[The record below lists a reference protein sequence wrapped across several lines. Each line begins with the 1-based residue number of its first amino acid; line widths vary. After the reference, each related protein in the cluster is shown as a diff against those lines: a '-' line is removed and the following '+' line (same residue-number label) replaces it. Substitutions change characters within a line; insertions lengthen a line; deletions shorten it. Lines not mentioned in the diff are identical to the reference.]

1 MRSLSSTGNGHR
13 QRYSVTAAPLPLPV
27 TAAMLMMKIRFPW
40 VPTVS
45 KNQIGRDS
53 VNEVFNNHGN
63 MEEIVK
69 EMRVVGRKTALKTEG
84 NILKFR
90 SQGQNFRRARH
101 SASTY
106 KTVNAKLTKET
117 ESFPHQKKICQGFT
131 PPDKPA
137 MMI

>member
-1 MRSLSSTGNGHR
+1 
-13 QRYSVTAAPLPLPV
+13 
-27 TAAMLMMKIRFPW
+27 MMKIRFPW

-63 MEEIVK
+63 MEEIAK

-90 SQGQNFRRARH
+90 SQGQNFCRARH

-106 KTVNAKLTKET
+106 KTVNAKLTEET